1 MPDNARNVR
10 ALIGLVAGPLLCLA
24 TLFIAAPEGMSTT
37 AWRAA
42 GVGLLMATWW
52 ITEAIPI
59 PATALLPLV
68 LFPVLGVMP
77 VTDAAAPFANPVI
90 FLFLGGFII
99 ARALEQCGLHK
110 RIALAT
116 IGLVGTRPANLV
128 GGFMVATAFISMWVS
143 NTATLV
149 MMYPMAMSVIHLAE
163 RDARVRDAGFA
174 VALLLGL
181 AYASSIGGLG
191 TLIGTPPNALLAGF
205 VAETYG
211 REIGF
216 AQWML
221 LGVPIVVVGLPLA
234 WIVLTRSLYPLPAD
248 EIAGGADVFRTES
261 AALGSPSRAEWTVG
275 AITLLTAVCWVLR
288 PVIERV
294 MPGLSDT
301 SIAIAGALLMFLVPV
316 ERGRMAPAL
325 RWADAERLPW
335 SVLIL
340 FGGGLSLAH
349 ALNTTGMATW
359 LGNAM
364 TALEALP
371 VLVIVLAITTV
382 VLFLTEL
389 TSNTATAAV
398 FLPIVGSIAVGMGH
412 DPMVFV
418 VPAALAA
425 SCAFMMPVATPPNA
439 IVFASGRLTI
449 PQMAAAGLW
458 INLLMLA
465 LINVAVLVLAARV
478 FGSP

>member
-1 MPDNARNVR
+1 MTDEPRTVR
-10 ALIGLVAGPLLCLA
+10 ARIGLITGPVLCVA
-24 TLFIAAPEGMSTT
+24 TLLVAAPAGMSPD
-37 AWRAA
+37 AWRAT
-42 GVGLLMATWW
+42 GIGLLMATWW

-68 LFPVLGVMP
+68 LFPLFGVLP
-77 VTDAAAPFANPVI
+77 VSEAAAPYANPVI

-99 ARALEQCGLHK
+99 AKALEQCGLHQ

-116 IGLVGTRPANLV
+116 IGLVGTKPANLV

-149 MMYPMAMSVIHLAE
+149 MMYPMAMSVIALSE
-163 RDARVRDAGFA
+163 RDPRVRDAGFA

-181 AYASSIGGLG
+181 AYAANIGGLG

-234 WIVLTRSLYPLPAD
+234 WLTLVKGLYPLPRG
-248 EIAGGADVFRTES
+248 ELAGGRDVFRAES
-261 AALGSPSRAEWTVG
+261 AALGQPSRAEWTVG
-275 AITLLTAVCWVLR
+275 AITLLTAAGWITR
-288 PVIERV
+288 PMLERV
-294 MPGLSDT
+294 VAGLSDT
-301 SIAIAGALLMFLVPV
+301 GIAIGGAILMFVVPV
-316 ERGRMAPAL
+316 ERGRLTPAL
-325 RWADAERLPW
+325 RWEHAERLPW

-340 FGGGLSLAH
+340 FGGGLSLAQ
-349 ALNTTGMATW
+349 ALHTTGVAAW

-364 TALEALP
+364 AGLDTLP
-371 VLVIVLAITTV
+371 VIVLVVAITAV

-389 TSNTATAAV
+389 MSNTATAAV

-412 DPMVFV
+412 DPLIFV

-458 INLLMLA
+458 INLIMLVV
-465 LINVAVLVLAARV
+465 INVCVFLLAARL
-478 FGSP
+478 FGAP

>member
-1 MPDNARNVR
+1 MD
-10 ALIGLVAGPLLCLA
+10 
-24 TLFIAAPEGMSTT
+24 APEGMSME
-37 AWRAA
+37 AWRAT

-52 ITEAIPI
+52 ITEAAPI
-59 PATALLPLV
+59 PVTALLPLL

-77 VTDAAAPFANPVI
+77 MAEAASPYANPVI

-99 ARALEQCGLHK
+99 AAALAQCGLH
-110 RIALAT
+110 RRMALAT

-143 NTATLV
+143 NTATIA
-149 MMYPMAMSVIHLAE
+149 MMYPMAMSVIGLAE
-163 RDARVRDAGFA
+163 RDERVREAGFA

-181 AYASSIGGLG
+181 AYAANIGGLG

-221 LGVPIVVVGLPLA
+221 LGVPIVVVALPVVWL
-234 WIVLTRSLYPLPAD
+234 ILVRRLYPLPRD
-248 EIAGGADVFRTES
+248 EIAGGRDVFRAES
-261 AALGSPSRAEWTVG
+261 AALGPPSRAEWTVG
-275 AITLLTAVCWVLR
+275 AITLLTAACWIAR

-294 MPGLSDT
+294 VPGLNDT
-301 SIAIAGALLMFLVPV
+301 SIAIGGAVLMFLVPV
-316 ERGRMAPAL
+316 ERGRLTPAL
-325 RWADAERLPW
+325 RWEDAERLPW

-349 ALNTTGMATW
+349 ALSTTGMAAW
-359 LGNAM
+359 LGGSM
-364 TALEALP
+364 TALDTLP
-371 VLVIVLAITTV
+371 VIVMVVAITAT

-398 FLPIVGSIAVGMGH
+398 FLPIAGSIAVGMGH
-412 DPMVFV
+412 DPFVFV
-418 VPAALAA
+418 IPAALAT

-449 PQMAAAGLW
+449 PQMASAGIW
-458 INLLMLA
+458 VNLVMLA
-465 LINVAVLVLAARV
+465 LINVFVFLLAARV
-478 FGSP
+478 FGAAHASR